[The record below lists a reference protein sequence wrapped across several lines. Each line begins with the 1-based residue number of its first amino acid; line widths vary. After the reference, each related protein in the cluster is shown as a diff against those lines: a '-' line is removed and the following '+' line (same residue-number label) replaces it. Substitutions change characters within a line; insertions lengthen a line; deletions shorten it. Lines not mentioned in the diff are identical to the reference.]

1 MISKFTPW
9 RLRWFCS
16 QCLNRRFWSS
26 YFQATR
32 STSKALAIGAFIRA
46 FLRPQKIDAQS
57 KGSISLSLAEG
68 SKITLTGFTDLF
80 IFCEIFVEKEY
91 DWPDLGFQPE
101 TIVDVG
107 ANIGLFALRM
117 TQRHPQAELFCFEP
131 FPPNFSRLENL
142 VEGNDIKAIKR
153 WKKGISNLSGHAQLY
168 VHDKNSGGH
177 SIVSELRVKDSRNV
191 EIELLALS
199 QVFDLIDRPHID
211 ILKLDCEGAEKDI
224 ILSLTPDI
232 AEKIQAIVFE
242 PSPHLYT
249 TSLLTG
255 HLSTLGYQTMG
266 KHGLVFCQRG

>member
-1 MISKFTPW
+1 MISKFMPW
-9 RLRWFCS
+9 RLRWFYS
-16 QCLNRRFWSS
+16 QCLNGRFWSS
-26 YFQATR
+26 YFQATA
-32 STSKALAIGAFIRA
+32 STPKLLAIFTFIRA
-46 FLRPQKIDAQS
+46 FLRPQKIDAQT
-57 KGSISLSLAEG
+57 KGPISLRLTEDV
-68 SKITLTGFTDLF
+68 KITLTGFTDLF

-91 DWPDLGFQPE
+91 DWPDLSFQPKA
-101 TIVDVG
+101 IVDVG

-131 FPPNFSRLENL
+131 FPPNFTRLENL
-142 VEGNDIKAIKR
+142 VESNDLKAIKR
-153 WKKGISNLSGHAQLY
+153 WQKGVSNLSGHAQLY

-199 QVFDLIDRPHID
+199 QLFDLIDRPHID

-224 ILSLTPDI
+224 ILSFTPDT

-249 TSLLTG
+249 TSLLTE
-255 HLSTLGYQTMG
+255 HLKTLGYKSMG
-266 KHGLVFCQRG
+266 KHGLVFCQRN